1 MTDTVT
7 TTPKH
12 IWIVGALSLLWNA
25 IGGLD
30 YVMTQT
36 RNATYLAQF
45 SDEQRAFFEGFPV
58 WAEFFWAIGVW
69 GAIAGSL
76 LLFLRS
82 RNAVYAFAASLL
94 GLAVNSVWQFGLSGV
109 DMAKVFGGVPMVM
122 TALIWLIAIALLIYA
137 LRQKAAGV
145 LR

>member
-1 MTDTVT
+1 MSDTAPS
-7 TTPKH
+7 TPKH
-12 IWIVGALSLLWNA
+12 IWIVGGLSLLWNA

-36 RNATYLAQF
+36 RNVEYLAQF
-45 SDEQRAFFEGFPV
+45 NDEQLAFFEGFPI

-82 RNAVYAFAASLL
+82 RNAVYAFAASLA

-122 TALIWLIAIALLIYA
+122 TALIWLIAIALLLYA
-137 LRQKAAGV
+137 RRQKAAGV

>member
-1 MTDTVT
+1 MTDTEAPI
-7 TTPKH
+7 PKH
-12 IWIVGALSLLWNA
+12 IWIVGSVSLLWNA

-36 RNATYLAQF
+36 RNVEYLAQF
-45 SDEQRAFFEGFPV
+45 TDEQRAFFEGFPIWV
-58 WAEFFWAIGVW
+58 EFFWAIGVW

-76 LLFLRS
+76 LLLLRS

-109 DMAKVFGGVPMVM
+109 DMAKVFSGVPMVM
-122 TALIWLIAIALLIYA
+122 TALIWLIAIALLLYA
-137 LRQKAAGV
+137 QRQKAAGV

>member
-1 MTDTVT
+1 MTDTAPP
-7 TTPKH
+7 TPKH
-12 IWIVGALSLLWNA
+12 VWIVGVVSLLWNA

-36 RNATYLAQF
+36 RNVEYLAQF
-45 SDEQRAFFEGFPV
+45 TDEQRAFFEGFPT
-58 WAEFFWAIGVW
+58 WAQFFWAIGVW

-76 LLFLRS
+76 LLLLRS
-82 RNAVYAFAASLL
+82 RHAVYAFAASLV

-122 TALIWLIAIALLIYA
+122 TALIWLIAIALLLYA
-137 LRQKAAGV
+137 RRQKAAGV
-145 LR
+145 LK

>member
-1 MTDTVT
+1 MTDTSPP
-7 TTPKH
+7 TPKH
-12 IWIVGALSLLWNA
+12 IWIVGVVSTLWNA

-36 RNATYLAQF
+36 RNVEYLAQF
-45 SDEQRAFFEGFPV
+45 TDEQRAFFEGFPA
-58 WAEFFWAIGVW
+58 WAQFFWAIGVW

-76 LLFLRS
+76 LLLLRS
-82 RNAVYAFAASLL
+82 RHAVYAFAASLV

-122 TALIWLIAIALLIYA
+122 TALIWLIAIVLLLYA
-137 LRQKAAGV
+137 RRQKAVGV